1 MVVTDLTIGSEFA
14 GYRLE
19 AIAGR
24 GGMGVVYRAR
34 NLITDQ
40 QRALKV
46 IAPQWSGDE
55 SYRARFKRESRH
67 AARLEHP
74 NIIQLLE
81 AREEGGLLYLVMRYV
96 EGRDLAAL
104 LREAGA
110 LEPRR
115 ALGIVGQVAAALDYA
130 HGQGL
135 VHRDVKPANIL
146 LEPTSQG
153 VDHAYL
159 TDFGLVKD
167 VSSDSSLSITGTFI
181 GTPEYAA
188 PEQLD
193 PTGGKTVDRRTDVY
207 ALGCVLYA
215 ALSGVSPF
223 PRTSVQALIAAHLF
237 MDPPD
242 VCTARPELASGLGPV
257 IQRALAKDQ
266 DGRYSSARDLIRA
279 AWRAL
284 DAEQSQPT
292 APLKPP
298 PSPPPPL
305 PATHRLALGTSPT
318 ARPRAR
324 GGVLA
329 RSAATLT
336 AIGAVAAIASLFV
349 TWFMWNSFTTGSL
362 EIMRLNGW
370 RAFHIGDLAVLG
382 ASLAAAAA
390 AAATVWRRGPWP
402 LLHGLEILAGVGIVA
417 IAAYAVIWDPQAH
430 ELVVGESGPT
440 NGGHGPLLAAGGGA
454 LVVVGGALGV
464 VAARRKARLPDA
476 RPRA

>member
-40 QRALKV
+40 ERALKV

-74 NIIQLLE
+74 NVIELFD

-96 EGRDLAAL
+96 EGRDLASL
-104 LREAGA
+104 LREAGP

-115 ALGIVGQVAAALDYA
+115 ALGIVGQIAAALDYA

-146 LEPTSQG
+146 LRPTSEG
-153 VDHAYL
+153 VEHAYL

-167 VSSDSSLSITGTFI
+167 VSSDSSLSITGAFI

-193 PTGGKTVDRRTDVY
+193 PTGGKAVDRRTDVY
-207 ALGCVLYA
+207 ALGCVLYTV
-215 ALSGVSPF
+215 LSGVSPYA
-223 PRTSVQALIAAHLF
+223 RTSVQALIAAHLF

-242 VCTARPELASGLGPV
+242 VCAKRPELASGLGPA
-257 IQRALAKDQ
+257 IKRALAKDP
-266 DGRYSSARDLIRA
+266 DGRYSSAGDLVRA

-284 DAEQSQPT
+284 EAEQPQPT
-292 APLKPP
+292 VPLERQR
-298 PSPPPPL
+298 SAPPPL
-305 PATHRLALGTSPT
+305 PDTRHLPVSAFPA
-318 ARPRAR
+318 AQPRGR
-324 GGVLA
+324 VGVLA
-329 RSAATLT
+329 LFAATLT
-336 AIGAVAAIASLFV
+336 AIGAAAAIASLFV
-349 TWFMWNSFTTGSL
+349 TWFMWNSFTTGPL
-362 EIMRLNGW
+362 EIMRLDGW
-370 RAFHIGDLAVLG
+370 QAFHIGDLAVVG
-382 ASLAAAAA
+382 AALVAVA
-390 AAATVWRRGPWP
+390 AAATAASNRGPRP

-417 IAAYAVIWDPQAH
+417 IAVYAVIWDPQAH
-430 ELVVGESGPT
+430 ELVAGEIAAT
-440 NGGHGPLLAAGGGA
+440 NAGHGPLVAAGAGA
-454 LVVVGGALGV
+454 LVIAGGALGWRSGV
-464 VAARRKARLPDA
+464 KP
-476 RPRA
+476 

>member
-1 MVVTDLTIGSEFA
+1 MAVTDLTIGSEFG

-40 QRALKV
+40 ERALKV
-46 IAPQWSGDE
+46 IAPQWSEDE

-74 NIIQLLE
+74 NVIQLFE

-96 EGRDLAAL
+96 EGQDLASL
-104 LREAGA
+104 LREAGP
-110 LEPRR
+110 LELRR
-115 ALGIVGQVAAALDYA
+115 ALGIVGQIAAALDYA

-146 LEPTSQG
+146 LQPTGEG
-153 VDHAYL
+153 VEHAYL

-167 VSSDSSLSITGTFI
+167 VGSDSSLSTTGMFI

-207 ALGCVLYA
+207 ALGCVLYTV
-215 ALSGVSPF
+215 LSGVSPYH
-223 PRTSVQALIAAHLF
+223 RSSVQAVIAAHLF

-242 VCTARPELASGLGPV
+242 VCAERPELASGLGPV

-266 DGRYSSARDLIRA
+266 DGRYSSAGDLVRA
-279 AWRAL
+279 AWHAL
-284 DAEQSQPT
+284 ET
-292 APLKPP
+292 E
-298 PSPPPPL
+298 PPPPTVPLESPRL
-305 PATHRLALGTSPT
+305 PPPPP
-318 ARPRAR
+318 PRR
-324 GGVLA
+324 RVGVLA
-329 RSAATLT
+329 LSAAALT

-349 TWFMWNSFTTGSL
+349 TWFMWNSFTTGPL

-370 RAFHIGDLAVLG
+370 QAFHIGDLAVLG
-382 ASLAAAAA
+382 ASLAAGAAA
-390 AAATVWRRGPWP
+390 VATAWGKGPRP
-402 LLHGLEILAGVGIVA
+402 LLHGLAILAGVGIVA
-417 IAAYAVIWDPQAH
+417 IAAFAVIWDPQAH
-430 ELVVGESGPT
+430 ELVAGEVGAT
-440 NGGHGPLLAAGGGA
+440 NGGHGPVVAAGAGA
-454 LVVVGGALGV
+454 LMIAGGALGA
-464 VAARRKARLPDA
+464 VAARRKARPPLA
-476 RPRA
+476 

>member
-1 MVVTDLTIGSEFA
+1 MAVTDLTIGSEFG

-40 QRALKV
+40 ERALKV

-74 NIIQLLE
+74 NVIQLFE

-96 EGRDLAAL
+96 DGKDLAAL
-104 LREAGA
+104 LREAGP
-110 LEPRR
+110 LEPSR
-115 ALGIVGQVAAALDYA
+115 ALGILGQIAAALDYA

-146 LEPTSQG
+146 LQPTGEG
-153 VDHAYL
+153 VEHAYL

-167 VSSDSSLSITGTFI
+167 VGSDSSLSTTGMFI

-207 ALGCVLYA
+207 ALGCVLYTV
-215 ALSGVSPF
+215 LSGASPY
-223 PRTSVQALIAAHLF
+223 PRTSVQAVIAAHLF

-242 VCTARPELASGLGPV
+242 VCANRPELASGLGPV

-266 DGRYSSARDLIRA
+266 DGRYSSAGDLVRA
-279 AWRAL
+279 AWQAHE
-284 DAEQSQPT
+284 A
-292 APLKPP
+292 KPP
-298 PSPPPPL
+298 PPTVPLEPPRSPPPPTVPLEPPRL
-305 PATHRLALGTSPT
+305 PPPPPPPRRRVGVPALA
-318 ARPRAR
+318 
-324 GGVLA
+324 
-329 RSAATLT
+329 AAALT
-336 AIGAVAAIASLFV
+336 VIGAVAAIASLFV
-349 TWFMWNSFTTGSL
+349 TWFMWNSFTMGPL

-370 RAFHIGDLAVLG
+370 QAFHIGDLAVLG

-390 AAATVWRRGPWP
+390 AIATAWGRGPRA
-402 LLHGLEILAGVGIVA
+402 LLHGLEIVAGVGIVG
-417 IAAYAVIWDPQAH
+417 IAAFAVTWDPQAH
-430 ELVVGESGPT
+430 ELVSGEVGAT
-440 NGGHGPLLAAGGGA
+440 NGGHGPVVAAGAGA
-454 LVVVGGALGV
+454 LVIMGGVLGV
-464 VAARRKARLPDA
+464 VAARRKARLPVA
-476 RPRA
+476 